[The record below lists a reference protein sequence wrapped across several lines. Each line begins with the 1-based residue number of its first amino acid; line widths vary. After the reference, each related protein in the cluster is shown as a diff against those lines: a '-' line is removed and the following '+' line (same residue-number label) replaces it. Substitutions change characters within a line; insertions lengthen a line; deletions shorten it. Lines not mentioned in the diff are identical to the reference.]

1 MFKNTRTNQT
11 MAELKVFPAEDE
23 RSARMRLSA
32 AGWSIPGD
40 AYFDED
46 RKVFTMDKPEQAAD
60 SEDGADETD
69 GE

>member
-1 MFKNTRTNQT
+1 MFTNTRTKQS

-32 AGWSIPGD
+32 AGWDIPG
-40 AYFDED
+40 AAHFDED
-46 RKVFTMDKPEQAAD
+46 RRVFTMDKPVTDTA
-60 SEDGADETD
+60 DGAEEDD

>member
-1 MFKNTRTNQT
+1 

-32 AGWSIPGD
+32 AGWDIPG
-40 AYFDED
+40 AAHFDED
-46 RKVFTMDKPEQAAD
+46 RRVFTMDKPVTDTA
-60 SEDGADETD
+60 DGAEEDD

>member
-40 AYFDED
+40 AFFDED
-46 RKVFTMDKPEQAAD
+46 RKVFTMDEPKTAAV
-60 SEDGADETD
+60 SEDGDDDD